1 MLGLC
6 KQTYRVQG
14 PPMEKVMSVRER
26 MIEAG
31 ESLLAQR
38 GYGITLLEVREKA
51 DTPRGSIYYHFPDG
65 KEQLAIE
72 VARKVTED
80 TEQLVATLAQKNS
93 DPLAFL
99 QGFVDHFLKRLV
111 ASDFVEGCPILGM
124 TVSVDIESPAL
135 REALSQA
142 FERYIKAISSG
153 LRAKGLSASSS
164 TDIATT
170 VISAVEG
177 ALVVCRAT
185 HRAAPLKRFRS
196 MLPALLA
203 DASTI

>member
-1 MLGLC
+1 
-6 KQTYRVQG
+6 
-14 PPMEKVMSVRER
+14 MEKVMSVRER

-38 GYGITLLEVREKA
+38 GYGITLLEVRERA

-72 VARKVTED
+72 VARRFTED
-80 TEQLVATLAQKNS
+80 TERLIDTLASKKK

-99 QGFVDHFLKRLV
+99 QGFVDAYINRLV
-111 ASDFVEGCPILGM
+111 AVDYDEGCPILGM
-124 TVSVDIESPAL
+124 TVSVDIDSPEL
-135 REALSQA
+135 REALAQA
-142 FERYIKAISSG
+142 FERFIKAMSSA
-153 LRAKGLSASSS
+153 LRAKGVSASSS
-164 TDIATT
+164 TDIAAT

-177 ALVVCRAT
+177 AVVVGRAT
-185 HRAAPLKRFRS
+185 RRTTPLKRFRS

-203 DASTI
+203 DASV

>member
-1 MLGLC
+1 MKNAL
-6 KQTYRVQG
+6 
-14 PPMEKVMSVRER
+14 SVRER

-31 ESLLAQR
+31 ESLIAER
-38 GYGITLLEVREKA
+38 GYGITMLEVRDRA

-72 VARKVTED
+72 VARKSAGD
-80 TEQLVATLAQKNS
+80 TLQLIADIARKKA

-99 QGFVDHFLKRLV
+99 QGFVDYYIKRLV
-111 ASDFVEGCPILGM
+111 AVDFAEGCPVLGM
-124 TVSVDIESPAL
+124 TVSLDIESPVL
-135 REALSQA
+135 KEALAQA
-142 FERYIKAISSG
+142 FEDYIKAISSG

-164 TDIATT
+164 AAIAAT

-185 HRAAPLKRFRS
+185 QRTGPLKRLRS
-196 MLPALLA
+196 VLPRLLA
-203 DASTI
+203 DASVSQR

>member
-1 MLGLC
+1 
-6 KQTYRVQG
+6 
-14 PPMEKVMSVRER
+14 
-26 MIEAG
+26 
-31 ESLLAQR
+31 
-38 GYGITLLEVREKA
+38 
-51 DTPRGSIYYHFPDG
+51 
-65 KEQLAIE
+65 
-72 VARKVTED
+72 
-80 TEQLVATLAQKNS
+80 
-93 DPLAFL
+93 
-99 QGFVDHFLKRLV
+99 
-111 ASDFVEGCPILGM
+111 
-124 TVSVDIESPAL
+124 VSVDIESPAL